1 MNESNQIL
9 LARQGNEQAWTALV
23 RQHQE
28 ALFRLAYLMLGD
40 TDEAADVAQD
50 AFIRA
55 FHALARFDVTRP
67 LRPWLLQIAKNL
79 ARNRRRSMRR
89 YLAAVGRWWQ
99 AAPRQDEGPTNAT
112 VRTQEAQALWQAV
125 QQLPMSDQEVIYL
138 RYFLELSVADTAQT
152 LGVAE
157 GTVKSRLSRALTRL
171 RTVVEQHFPGLQKE
185 GAL

>member
-1 MNESNQIL
+1 M
-9 LARQGNEQAWTALV
+9 LARQGDEKAWVVLVQEHQA
-23 RQHQE
+23 

-40 TDEAADVAQD
+40 ADEAADVAQE
-50 AFIRA
+50 ALIRA
-55 FHALARFDVTRP
+55 FYALARFDPTRP

-79 ARNRRRSMRR
+79 AHNRRRSVRR

-99 AAPRQDEGPTNAT
+99 VASSQEEGPTAAT
-112 VRTQEAQALWQAV
+112 IRTQEAQALWRAV

-138 RYFLELSVADTAQT
+138 RYFLELSVADSATA

-171 RTVVEQHFPGLQKE
+171 RRVVEQQFPGLQKE
-185 GAL
+185 GAQ